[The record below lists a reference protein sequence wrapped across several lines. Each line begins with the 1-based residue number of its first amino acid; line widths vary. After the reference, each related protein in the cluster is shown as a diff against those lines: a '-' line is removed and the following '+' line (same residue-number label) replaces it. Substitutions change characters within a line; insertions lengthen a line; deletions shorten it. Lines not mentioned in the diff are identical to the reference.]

1 MRIGIDC
8 RLWNETGVGRY
19 IRNLVMNLAEIDT
32 SNDYILFL
40 RKKEYDTL
48 ITPGNNFRKRL
59 ADVQWHS
66 LAEQTTFLTILYKEN
81 LDLVHFPYFS
91 FPLFYARPFVITI
104 HDLIL
109 FYYPTGKAS
118 QLPEPLYQV
127 KLFAY
132 KRMMYHAAVHAKKI
146 IAVSNA
152 TKNELVHQ
160 LNANPEKIMVTYEGE
175 NLETPRAPLGA
186 DNGFH
191 IPNQYFLYV
200 GNAYPHKNLEKFLKA
215 FQEFTEEVS
224 QVDLVLVGKEDYYYE
239 QLQRKILDFRLVN
252 SVTLLTSVTD
262 AQLQSLYRGAI
273 ALVMPSLM
281 EGFGLPTVEAMAN
294 NCLVLA
300 SGIPS
305 LREICQD
312 AAVYFNPLDR
322 DAMRNAL
329 KNAYYNQAALAA
341 NKKIG
346 LERAKVFSWRK
357 MAEETLQVYI
367 SVPPTISTKL
377 VTKNAVQK

>member
-1 MRIGIDC
+1 MRIGIDG

-19 IRNLVMNLAEIDT
+19 IRNLVANLAEIDKQ
-32 SNDYILFL
+32 NEYILFL

-66 LAEQTTFLTILYKEN
+66 FAEQTTFLNILYKEN
-81 LDLVHFPYFS
+81 LDLMHFPYFS
-91 FPLFYARPFVITI
+91 FPIFYKRPFVVTI

-118 QLPEPLYQV
+118 RLPAFLYQL

-132 KRMMYHAAVHAKKI
+132 ERLMHHAVAHAEKI
-146 IAVSNA
+146 LSVSNA
-152 TKNELVHQ
+152 TKNELIHQ
-160 LNANPEKIMVTYEGE
+160 LHADPEKVVVTYEGE
-175 NLETPRAPLGA
+175 NLETTIAPLGT
-186 DNGFH
+186 DTGIH

-200 GNAYPHKNLEKFLKA
+200 GNAYPHKNLEKLLKA
-215 FQEFTEEVS
+215 FEEFSEETP
-224 QVDLVLVGKEDYYYE
+224 QVDLVLVGKEDYFYE
-239 QLQRKILDFRLVN
+239 ELQRKILEFKLVN
-252 SVTLLTSVTD
+252 SVTLVTSVTD

-300 SGIPS
+300 SG
-305 LREICQD
+305 
-312 AAVYFNPLDR
+312 
-322 DAMRNAL
+322 
-329 KNAYYNQAALAA
+329 
-341 NKKIG
+341 
-346 LERAKVFSWRK
+346 
-357 MAEETLQVYI
+357 
-367 SVPPTISTKL
+367 
-377 VTKNAVQK
+377 

>member
-1 MRIGIDC
+1 MRIGIDG

-19 IRNLVMNLAEIDT
+19 IRNLVANLAEIDK
-32 SNDYILFL
+32 SNEYVLFL
-40 RKKEYDTL
+40 RKQEYDSL

-66 LAEQTTFLTILYKEN
+66 FAEQTVFLNILYKEN

-91 FPLFYARPFVITI
+91 YPIFYKRPFVITI

-118 QLPEPLYQV
+118 RLPGWIYQL
-127 KLFAY
+127 KLF
-132 KRMMYHAAVHAKKI
+132 MYERLMYQAASHAKKI
-146 IAVSNA
+146 FAVSNA
-152 TKNELVHQ
+152 TKNELIHQ
-160 LNANPEKIMVTYEGE
+160 LKADPERVVVTYEGE
-175 NLETPRAPLGA
+175 HLETAIAPLA
-186 DNGFH
+186 KDSVIR
-191 IPNQYFLYV
+191 IPSQYFLYV
-200 GNAYPHKNLEKFLKA
+200 GNAYPHKNLEKLLKV
-215 FQEFTEEVS
+215 FEEFSEEIP
-224 QVDLVLVGKEDYYYE
+224 QVDLVLVGKEDYFYE
-239 QLQRKILDFRLVN
+239 QLQRKILEFKLVN

-305 LREICQD
+305 LREVCQD
-312 AAVYFNPLDR
+312 AAIYFNPLDR
-322 DAMRNAL
+322 DDMRNAL
-329 KNAYYNQAALAA
+329 KNAYYNQAALAT

-346 LERAKVFSWRK
+346 LERVKMFSWRK
-357 MAEETLQVYI
+357 MAEETLQIYE
-367 SVPPTISTKL
+367 SVLPTVSSRILAKQFFA
-377 VTKNAVQK
+377 K